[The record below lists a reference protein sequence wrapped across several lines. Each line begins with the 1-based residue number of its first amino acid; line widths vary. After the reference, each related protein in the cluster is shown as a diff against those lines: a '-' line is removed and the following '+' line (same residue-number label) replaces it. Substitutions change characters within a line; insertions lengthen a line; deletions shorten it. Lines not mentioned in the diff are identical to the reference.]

1 MVKKVGPNLN
11 KELIIRKQIDSL
23 SEQLDIEK
31 KKSEEYLTR
40 LKYLQADFENFEKR
54 IKRQNENLVNLSA
67 ERVIQK
73 IIPILDEIELAI
85 NESQKIQNSIHIVK
99 GLEMILTNLNK
110 ILKQEGVVIIDAL
123 GYPFDPLKHEV
134 SSFIETGELNENI
147 VVKELRKGYLLN
159 NKLIRPST
167 VVISRNNSN

>member
-1 MVKKVGPNLN
+1 MVKKVGPDLN
-11 KELIIRKQIDSL
+11 KELIMRKQIDSL

-85 NESQKIQNSIHIVK
+85 KESQKIKNSIHIVK
-99 GLEMILTNLNK
+99 GLDMILINLNK
-110 ILKQEGVVIIDAL
+110 ILKLEGVVIIDAL

-134 SSFIETGELNENI
+134 T
-147 VVKELRKGYLLN
+147 
-159 NKLIRPST
+159 
-167 VVISRNNSN
+167 

>member
-99 GLEMILTNLNK
+99 GLEMILINLNK

-134 SSFIETGELNENI
+134 SSFIETGELKENI

-167 VVISRNNSN
+167 VVISRNSSN